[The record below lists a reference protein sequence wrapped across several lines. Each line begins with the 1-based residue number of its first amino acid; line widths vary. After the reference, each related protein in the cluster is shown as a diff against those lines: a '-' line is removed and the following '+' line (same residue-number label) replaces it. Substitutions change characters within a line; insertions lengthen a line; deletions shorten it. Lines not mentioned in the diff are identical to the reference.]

1 MNYVLAWPVWWNPL
15 HWLQH
20 ASATLPFVRDYN
32 LLRLSQRERAGLQR
46 GAAFM
51 SQGRGYQ
58 AIQGTR
64 PQTLGYGL
72 QDSPAGGLR
81 LLCSVRG
88 VCDRAG
94 KQWRVRAPRRWATTA
109 CRLPCSLA
117 PGGGGG
123 GWGGLVLRSWA
134 AASCLAVTPS
144 GITPSETGFGL
155 QGHVAGGMEL
165 GHHSPARPVCCRDAC
180 SSCERNRQSMA
191 RRPRAGTW
199 PAAHAVGMQA
209 ALQHCMLWWISGR
222 SVHGEALWHSRWEPR
237 SQQV

>member
-117 PGGGGG
+117 RGGGGG
-123 GWGGLVLRSWA
+123 GGGGPGAAVLG
-134 AASCLAVTPS
+134 SCLMSRCHAIWDHALRDRVWPAGACCRWDGVGAS
-144 GITPSETGFGL
+144 FSCQASVL
-155 QGHVAGGMEL
+155 QGCV
-165 GHHSPARPVCCRDAC
+165 
-180 SSCERNRQSMA
+180 
-191 RRPRAGTW
+191 
-199 PAAHAVGMQA
+199 
-209 ALQHCMLWWISGR
+209 
-222 SVHGEALWHSRWEPR
+222 
-237 SQQV
+237 QQL

>member
-20 ASATLPFVRDYN
+20 ASATLPFVRDNN

-94 KQWRVRAPRRWATTA
+94 KQWRVCAPRRWATA
-109 CRLPCSLA
+109 CRLPCSLGGPWCCGLGQLPHVSLSRHLGSRPQRQGLA
-117 PGGGGG
+117 CRGMLQVGWSWGIVLLPGQCAAGM
-123 GWGGLVLRSWA
+123 RA
-134 AASCLAVTPS
+134 AAVSVTGGPWHAAPVL
-144 GITPSETGFGL
+144 GHGL
-155 QGHVAGGMEL
+155 QHTL
-165 GHHSPARPVCCRDAC
+165 
-180 SSCERNRQSMA
+180 
-191 RRPRAGTW
+191 
-199 PAAHAVGMQA
+199 
-209 ALQHCMLWWISGR
+209 
-222 SVHGEALWHSRWEPR
+222 
-237 SQQV
+237 